1 MVPTI
6 LFANDAWGLIPRAPP
21 PDAPPC
27 RLLFDPVRALEADA
41 VVFHVPTLAA
51 APALPKRPGQR
62 WVAWSMES
70 DVNYPQLADPAF
82 RARFDLTMTYRRD
95 ADVWTPYLGPDLLP
109 DLVTAPAPKT
119 EAAPAVYI
127 ASNPRDRSGRD
138 AYVRELMRHVPVDS
152 YGRCRNNRVLPG
164 DDGRAAK
171 LATIRRYRFTLA
183 FENSIAPDY
192 VTEKF
197 FDPLRVGSVPVVLG
211 APDVADY
218 APGADCYLDVRDFAS
233 PRALAER
240 LRMLAADD
248 VAYARHHAWRSGPP
262 RPEFRALVE
271 RARMHPVARLAVL
284 LAGAR

>member
-6 LFANDAWGLIPRAPP
+6 LFANDTWGLIPRAPP
-21 PDAPPC
+21 PGAPPC
-27 RLLFDPVRALEADA
+27 RLLFDPARALEADA
-41 VVFHVPTLAA
+41 VVFHVPTLAG

-70 DVNYPQLADPAF
+70 EANYPQLADPAF

-109 DLVTAPAPKT
+109 DLAAPPPAPV

-138 AYVRELMRHVPVDS
+138 AYVRELMRHLPVDS
-152 YGRCRNNRVLPG
+152 YGRCLNNRMLPG
-164 DDGRAAK
+164 DEGRATK
-171 LATIRRYRFTLA
+171 LATISRYRFTLA
-183 FENSIAPDY
+183 FENSVAPDY

-197 FDPLRVGSVPVVLG
+197 FDPLRVGSVPVYLG

-240 LRMLAADD
+240 LRFLAADPD
-248 VAYARHHAWRSGPP
+248 ACARHHAWRAGPL
-262 RPEFRALVE
+262 RPEFCARVE
-271 RARMHPVARLAVL
+271 RVRVHPVARLAKLV
-284 LAGAR
+284 AGAA